1 MPGNWSLRNQEDTN
15 SRPYITCP
23 STFDPQKPIYL
34 TSVSAL
40 YCAQTQYTSLAL
52 AQLEEGSSGIVELII
67 HMSMQ
72 SGYDMPSLSPAVPAI
87 LCVQQD

>member
-1 MPGNWSLRNQEDTN
+1 MGALTN
-15 SRPYITCP
+15 KVGAP
-23 STFDPQKPIYL
+23 
-34 TSVSAL
+34 

-52 AQLEEGSSGIVELII
+52 EQLEEGSSGIVELII

-72 SGYDMPSLSPAVPAI
+72 SGYDMPPSSPAASAI